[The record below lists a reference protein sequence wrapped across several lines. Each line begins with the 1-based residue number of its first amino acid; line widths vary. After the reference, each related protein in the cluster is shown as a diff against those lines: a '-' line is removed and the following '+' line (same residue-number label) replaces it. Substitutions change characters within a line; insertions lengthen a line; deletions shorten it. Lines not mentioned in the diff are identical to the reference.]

1 MAPPDPRSERQAP
14 GAAPR
19 PAARFPRAELDRVI
33 AQRGLRH
40 SRQRDAVARAFFAM
54 GGHVAVDALVARAR
68 ELDPRISVATVYRT
82 MRLLA
87 DCQLAIPRDF
97 GDGKARYEPANHRH
111 GHSHDH
117 LVCTGCG
124 AIVEFESPRVETL
137 HRQLARRHGFEVQ
150 RRHVELFGRCAGCRT
165 PAGQR
170 PGERESAA

>member
-1 MAPPDPRSERQAP
+1 MPLAAPPPDRQPPRSE
-14 GAAPR
+14 PR
-19 PAARFPRAELDRVI
+19 PARFPQAELDRVI
-33 AQRGLRH
+33 AQRGLRR

-68 ELDPRISVATVYRT
+68 QEDPRISVATVYRT

-97 GDGKARYEPANHRH
+97 GDGKARYEPATHRH

-137 HRQLARRHGFEVQ
+137 HKQLARRHGFEVQ
-150 RRHVELFGRCAGCRT
+150 RRHVELFGRCAGCR
-165 PAGQR
+165 AR
-170 PGERESAA
+170 PGRGESAA